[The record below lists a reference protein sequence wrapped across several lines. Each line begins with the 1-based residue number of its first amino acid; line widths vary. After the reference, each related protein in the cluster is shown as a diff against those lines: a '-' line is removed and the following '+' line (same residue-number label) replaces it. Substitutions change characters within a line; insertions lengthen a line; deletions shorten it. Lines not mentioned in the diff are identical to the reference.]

1 MWYLGVLDC
10 WFNEK
15 HLLVA
20 ALVISYHC
28 WYAVK
33 IIIKWQVYMTAN
45 LLFTVENGF
54 VVLGFVSCTDVT
66 RQIRI
71 LSVEST
77 WNQCKMFY
85 HNLLYRL
92 ILLQQN
98 ISNVSFRCLSVTV
111 KEIVNM
117 RPLLICAT
125 ALFLLAHVFIIAL
138 HCGFLPL
145 TLQNSCV
152 CTGSCVLCD
161 AS

>member
-1 MWYLGVLDC
+1 
-10 WFNEK
+10 
-15 HLLVA
+15 
-20 ALVISYHC
+20 
-28 WYAVK
+28 
-33 IIIKWQVYMTAN
+33 MTAN

-92 ILLQQN
+92 ILLHKQN
-98 ISNVSFRCLSVTV
+98 ISNVSFRCLSITV

-138 HCGFLPL
+138 WFSPPHAAQFLCL
-145 TLQNSCV
+145 HRLMCFM
-152 CTGSCVLCD
+152 
-161 AS
+161 

>member
-1 MWYLGVLDC
+1 MWYFGVLDC

-15 HLLVA
+15 HLSVA
-20 ALVISYHC
+20 VQVISYHC
-28 WYAVK
+28 WMMWNKRTTKWICSPWLCPLHSCDPANPVPCVHSRRVWRASGTSVK
-33 IIIKWQVYMTAN
+33 
-45 LLFTVENGF
+45 
-54 VVLGFVSCTDVT
+54 
-66 RQIRI
+66 
-71 LSVEST
+71 SV
-77 WNQCKMFY
+77 FY

-92 ILLQQN
+92 ILLHKQN

-117 RPLLICAT
+117 RPPHICAT

-152 CTGSCVLCD
+152 CTGSCDV
-161 AS
+161 S